1 MITTS
6 VMEKKKR
13 RTHYVINADFYDAL
27 IKYKDRVKQAEE
39 KEQPK
44 PRIPEYIGKCFLEIA
59 NHLAFT
65 PKFINYSY
73 KDLMISDGYTDCV
86 KYVLNFDPYFKGGKT
101 VKNPFSYFTTIC
113 YWAFVRRIKQEKKT
127 LELYDMLLEK
137 NGFDEVFHD
146 DSADGDYSNYSDFNS
161 IKDSVHSRMRY

>member
-44 PRIPEYIGKCFLEIA
+44 PRIPEYIGKCFLE
-59 NHLAFT
+59 
-65 PKFINYSY
+65 
-73 KDLMISDGYTDCV
+73 
-86 KYVLNFDPYFKGGKT
+86 
-101 VKNPFSYFTTIC
+101 
-113 YWAFVRRIKQEKKT
+113 KKT